1 MAINGVNAME
11 NSLASLATGMQ
22 GGRVQQQIG
31 VAVLKQTLDNQ
42 EMLAQALI
50 QMMNTGPT
58 PTIDG
63 TGQIVNIGA

>member
-1 MAINGVNAME
+1 MAINGVNAMA

-22 GGRVQQQIG
+22 GGRVQQQLG
-31 VAVLKQTLDNQ
+31 MTVLKQALDNQ

-50 QMMNTGPT
+50 QMVSSGPT
-58 PTIDG
+58 LTMDG